1 MLCHTFPKTRKTGR
15 GVAGWNILYLR
26 FGFRMGRRKVVCVA
40 ADRLIGVEG
49 GTTADCVDVVFVQA
63 VPDV

>member
-1 MLCHTFPKTRKTGR
+1 
-15 GVAGWNILYLR
+15 
-26 FGFRMGRRKVVCVA
+26 MGRRKVVCVA

-49 GTTADCVDVVFVQA
+49 DTTADCVDVVFAQA